1 MGKEYWN
8 GAQAAHRRVMMKAA
22 GYSDED
28 IRKKPHIG
36 VANSYM
42 AGSPGTAHLRQVTE
56 AVKEGIWA
64 AGGIPVEF
72 GIPATCGNVA
82 NGADEMKY
90 EQVGRD
96 IVAMSIEFVSRVH
109 NFDAICCV
117 ASCDLIIA
125 GCYLAACRLEIPAMV
140 VTGGSMQAGNYCGDT
155 VVEADLDAARF
166 SGASEEELMEMED
179 CVCPSFGACPS
190 MGTANTMQM
199 LGEVLNLVMPG
210 TSTIPASDNARLR
223 AARAAGKYLA
233 ELAES
238 GRTPKD
244 LITKEVLENAI
255 MFDMAVAGSTNAV
268 LHILAYAYE
277 LGIELT
283 LADFEKYAKEIYCI
297 NAVIP
302 SGPYTVVDFHYAGG
316 VKLVMKMLES
326 KLHTDALTMYGNTW
340 KELLNTVTAKEN
352 KVIHSLENPVA
363 KEPGLK
369 ILRGNISPAGAI
381 VRPTAVFEEVKYLKG
396 AAKVFDGDQPA
407 YEAIMAGEIVP
418 GDIIV
423 VRYEGC
429 KGAPGM
435 KELMLSIDA
444 MIGLGLDK
452 SVGLITDARFS
463 GFNYGAIVGHI
474 SPEAYDGGVI
484 ALIENGDIIEMDITN
499 GFVNLLV
506 SDEELE
512 KRKKKW
518 VCPPLKQEK
527 GVLNIYAQM
536 CRPAEQG
543 GAMQPWNLDA
553 CYRDKGAGGS
563 DKSY

>member
-1 MGKEYWN
+1 MGQEYWN

-36 VANSYM
+36 VPNSYM

-96 IVAMSIEFVSRVH
+96 IVAMSIEFVSRIH
-109 NFDAICCV
+109 NFDGICCV

-140 VTGGSMQAGNYCGDT
+140 VTGGSMQAGNHCGKT

-166 SGASEEELMEMED
+166 SGASEEDLMEMED
-179 CVCPSFGACPS
+179 SVCPSFGACPS

-223 AARAAGKYLA
+223 AARSAGKYMV
-233 ELAES
+233 ELAKS

-244 LITKEVLENAI
+244 IITKDVLENAI

-316 VKLVMKMLES
+316 VKNVMKMLES
-326 KLHTDALTMYGNTW
+326 KLHTDAPTMYGNTW
-340 KELLNTVTAKEN
+340 KDILDTVTPREN

-381 VRPTAVFEEVKYLKG
+381 VRPTAVFEEVKYIKG
-396 AAKVFDGDQPA
+396 AAKVFDNDQSA
-407 YEAIMAGEIVP
+407 YEAIMAGEIVA

-423 VRYEGC
+423 IRYEGC

-444 MIGLGLDK
+444 LIGLGLDK

-463 GFNYGAIVGHI
+463 GFNYGAIVGHV

-484 ALIENGDIIEMDITN
+484 ALIENGDIIEMDIAG

-506 SDEELE
+506 SEEELDE
-512 KRKKKW
+512 RRKKW
-518 VCPPLKQEK
+518 VCPPLKQQK

-543 GAMQPWNLDA
+543 GAMQPWELNA
-553 CYRDKGAGGS
+553 KYRN
-563 DKSY
+563 

>member
-1 MGKEYWN
+1 MGTEYWN
-8 GAQAAHRRVMMKAA
+8 GAEAAHRRVMMKAA

-36 VANSYM
+36 VPNSYM

-140 VTGGSMQAGNYCGDT
+140 VTGGSMQAGNHCGNT

-179 CVCPSFGACPS
+179 SVCPSFGACPS

-223 AARAAGKYLA
+223 AARSAGKYMV
-233 ELAES
+233 ELAKS

-283 LADFEKYAKEIYCI
+283 LADFEKFAKEIYCI

-316 VKLVMKMLES
+316 VKNVMKMLES
-326 KLHTDALTMYGNTW
+326 KLHTDAPTIYGNTW
-340 KELLNTVTAKEN
+340 KDILDTVTAKEN

-396 AAKVFDGDQPA
+396 AAKVFEGDQQA

-423 VRYEGC
+423 IRYEGC

-463 GFNYGAIVGHI
+463 GFNYGAIVGHV

-506 SDEELE
+506 SDEELAA
-512 KRKKKW
+512 RKEKW
-518 VCPPLKQEK
+518 VCPPLKQQK
-527 GVLNIYAQM
+527 GVLNIYAKM

-543 GAMQPWNLDA
+543 GAMQPWDLDA
-553 CYRDKGAGGS
+553 KYRNK
-563 DKSY
+563 

>member
-1 MGKEYWN
+1 MGTEYWN
-8 GAQAAHRRVMMKAA
+8 GAEAAHRRVMMKAA

-36 VANSYM
+36 VPNAYM

-72 GIPATCGNVA
+72 GIPATCGNIA
-82 NGADEMKY
+82 NGADELKY

-96 IVAMSIEFVSRVH
+96 IVAMSIEFVSRIH
-109 NFDAICCV
+109 KFDGICMV
-117 ASCDLIIA
+117 SSCDLIIA
-125 GCYLAACRLEIPAMV
+125 GCYLAACRLNLPAMV
-140 VTGGSMQAGNYCGDT
+140 VTGGSMQAGNYCGKT

-179 CVCPSFGACPS
+179 SVCPSYGACPS

-210 TSTIPASDNARLR
+210 TATIPASDNARIR
-223 AARAAGKYLA
+223 AARAAGKYMV
-233 ELAES
+233 ELAKA
-238 GRTPKD
+238 GRTPKE
-244 LITKEVLENAI
+244 LITRDVLENAI

-277 LGIELT
+277 LGIKLT
-283 LADFEKYAKEIYCI
+283 LEDFDTFAKEIYCI
-297 NAVIP
+297 NSVIP
-302 SGPYTVVDFHYAGG
+302 SGPHTVVDFHYAGG
-316 VKLVMKMLES
+316 VKKVMKMLEG
-326 KLHTDALTMYGNTW
+326 KLHMDAPTMYGNTW
-340 KELLNTVTAKEN
+340 ADVLEKTDATPNE
-352 KVIHSLENPVA
+352 VIHSLEDPVA

-369 ILRGNISPAGAI
+369 ILWGNISPKGAI

-396 AAKVFDGDQPA
+396 KAKVFEGDREA
-407 YEAIMAGEIVP
+407 YEAIMAGKIVP
-418 GDIIV
+418 GDIMVI
-423 VRYEGC
+423 RYEGC

-444 MIGLGLDK
+444 LIGLGLHK

-463 GFNYGAIVGHI
+463 GFNFGAIVGHI

-484 ALIENGDIIEMDITN
+484 ALIENGDEIEMDIR
-499 GFVNLLV
+499 GGAVNLLV
-506 SDEELE
+506 SDEDLQMR
-512 KRKKKW
+512 RKNW
-518 VCPPLKQEK
+518 VCPPLKAPK
-527 GVLNIYAQM
+527 GVLNIYAKM
-536 CRPAEQG
+536 CRPAEEG
-543 GAMQPWNLDA
+543 GAMQPWDLDA
-553 CYRDKGAGGS
+553 EYR
-563 DKSY
+563 

>member
-223 AARAAGKYLA
+223 AARAAGKYMA

-340 KELLNTVTAKEN
+340 KELLNKVTAKEN

-536 CRPAEQG
+536 FRPAEQG

-553 CYRDKGAGGS
+553 CYRDKGAAG
-563 DKSY
+563 KP

>member
-1 MGKEYWN
+1 M
-8 GAQAAHRRVMMKAA
+8 
-22 GYSDED
+22 S
-28 IRKKPHIG
+28 
-36 VANSYM
+36 
-42 AGSPGTAHLRQVTE
+42 GSPGTAHLRQVTE

-72 GIPATCGNVA
+72 GIPATCGNIA

-109 NFDAICCV
+109 NFDAVCCV

-140 VTGGSMQAGNYCGDT
+140 VTGGSMQAGNYCGNT

-179 CVCPSFGACPS
+179 SVCPSFGACPS

-223 AARAAGKYLA
+223 AARTAGKYA
-233 ELAES
+233 VELAGS
-238 GRTPKD
+238 GRTPKE
-244 LITKEVLENAI
+244 LITKDVLENAI

-277 LGIELT
+277 LGIDLT

-316 VKLVMKMLES
+316 VKNVMKMLED
-326 KLHTDALTMYGNTW
+326 KLHTDAPTMYGNTW
-340 KELLNTVTAKEN
+340 KDILGTVTPKEN
-352 KVIHSLENPVA
+352 EVIHSLENPVA

-369 ILRGNISPAGAI
+369 ILRGNLSPNGAI
-381 VRPTAVFEEVKYLKG
+381 VRPTAVYEEVKYLKG
-396 AAKVFDGDQPA
+396 KAKVFDGDRPA
-407 YEAIMAGEIVP
+407 FEAIQAGEIVP

-423 VRYEGC
+423 IRYEGC

-444 MIGLGLDK
+444 LIGKGLHK
-452 SVGLITDARFS
+452 SVGLISDARFS
-463 GFNYGAIVGHI
+463 GFNYGAIVGHV
-474 SPEAYDGGVI
+474 SPEAYDGGLI
-484 ALIENGDIIEMDITN
+484 ALVEDGDEIVMDIN
-499 GFVNLLV
+499 GGELTLLV
-506 SDEELE
+506 PEEEIGRRRLA
-512 KRKKKW
+512 W
-518 VCPPLKQEK
+518 VCPPLKEAK
-527 GVLNIYAQM
+527 GCLNIYAKM
-536 CRPAEQG
+536 CRPAEEG
-543 GAMQPWNLDA
+543 GAMQPWDLDA
-553 CYRDKGAGGS
+553 R
-563 DKSY
+563 

>member
-1 MGKEYWN
+1 MGYSYWN
-8 GAQAAHRRVMMKAA
+8 GAEAAHRRVMMKAA

-36 VANSYM
+36 VPNSYM

-96 IVAMSIEFVSRVH
+96 IVAMSIEFVSRIH

-125 GCYLAACRLEIPAMV
+125 GCYLAACRLDIPAMV
-140 VTGGSMQAGNYCGDT
+140 VTGGSMQAGNHCGKT

-166 SGASEEELMEMED
+166 SGATEEELFDMEE

-223 AARAAGKYLA
+223 AARTAGKYMVQLA
-233 ELAES
+233 KS

-244 LITKEVLENAI
+244 LITKDVLENAI

-277 LGIELT
+277 LGIKIT

-297 NAVIP
+297 NAVKSEP
-302 SGPYTVVDFHYAGG
+302 
-316 VKLVMKMLES
+316 
-326 KLHTDALTMYGNTW
+326 
-340 KELLNTVTAKEN
+340 N
-352 KVIHSLENPVA
+352 KVIHSMEDPVA

-381 VRPTAVFEEVKYLKG
+381 VRPTAVYEEVKYIKG
-396 AAKVFDGDQPA
+396 AAKVYECDQDA
-407 YEAIMAGEIVP
+407 YKAIMAGEIVA
-418 GDIIV
+418 GDILVI
-423 VRYEGC
+423 RYEGC

-444 MIGLGLDK
+444 LIGLGLDK
-452 SVGLITDARFS
+452 KVGLITDARFS
-463 GFNYGAIVGHI
+463 GFNYGAIVGHV

-484 ALIENGDIIEMDITN
+484 ALIENGDEIEMDIAGGT
-499 GFVNLLV
+499 VNLLV
-506 SDEELE
+506 ADEVLAER
-512 KRKKKW
+512 RKSW
-518 VCPPLKQEK
+518 VRPPLKQQK
-527 GVLNIYAQM
+527 GVLNIYAQN
-536 CRPAEQG
+536 CRPAEEG
-543 GAMQPWNLDA
+543 GAMQPWALDA
-553 CYRDKGAGGS
+553 DYG
-563 DKSY
+563 YHHE

>member
-223 AARAAGKYLA
+223 AARAAGKYMA

-238 GRTPKD
+238 GRTPKE

-553 CYRDKGAGGS
+553 CYRDKGAAG
-563 DKSY
+563 KP

>member
-1 MGKEYWN
+1 MGTEYWN
-8 GAQAAHRRVMMKAA
+8 GAEAAHRRVMMKAA

-36 VANSYM
+36 VPNSYM

-140 VTGGSMQAGNYCGDT
+140 VTGGSMQAGNHCGNT

-179 CVCPSFGACPS
+179 SVCPSFGACPS

-223 AARAAGKYLA
+223 AARSAGKYMV
-233 ELAES
+233 ELAKS

-244 LITKEVLENAI
+244 IITKEVLENAI

-277 LGIELT
+277 LGIDLS

-316 VKLVMKMLES
+316 VKNVMKMLER
-326 KLHTDALTMYGNTW
+326 KLHTDAPTIYGNTW
-340 KELLNTVTAKEN
+340 KDILDTVTAKEN
-352 KVIHSLENPVA
+352 KVIHTLENPVA

-396 AAKVFDGDQPA
+396 AAKVFEGDQQA
-407 YEAIMAGEIVP
+407 YEAIMSGEIVP

-423 VRYEGC
+423 IRYEGC

-463 GFNYGAIVGHI
+463 GFNYGAIVGHV

-484 ALIENGDIIEMDITN
+484 ALIESGDIIEMDITN

-506 SDEELE
+506 DEEELKARRE
-512 KRKKKW
+512 KW
-518 VCPPLKQEK
+518 VCPPLKQQK
-527 GVLNIYAQM
+527 GVLNIYAKM

-543 GAMQPWNLDA
+543 GAMQPWDLDA
-553 CYRDKGAGGS
+553 KYRN
-563 DKSY
+563 

>member
-8 GAQAAHRRVMMKAA
+8 GAEAAHRRVMMKAA

-36 VANSYM
+36 VPNSYM
-42 AGSPGTAHLRQVTE
+42 SGSPGTAHLRQVTE

-72 GIPATCGNVA
+72 GIPATCGNIA

-109 NFDAICCV
+109 NFDAVCCV

-140 VTGGSMQAGNYCGDT
+140 VTGGSMQAGNYCGNT
-155 VVEADLDAARF
+155 VVEADLDTARF
-166 SGASEEELMEMED
+166 SGASEQELMEMED
-179 CVCPSFGACPS
+179 SVCPSFGACPS

-223 AARAAGKYLA
+223 AARAAGKYIV
-233 ELAES
+233 ELANA
-238 GRTPKD
+238 GRTPKE

-316 VKLVMKMLES
+316 VKNVMKMLES
-326 KLHTDALTMYGNTW
+326 RIHTDAPTMYGNTW
-340 KELLNTVTAKEN
+340 KDILKTVTAKEN
-352 KVIHSLENPVA
+352 EVIHSLDNPVA
-363 KEPGLK
+363 EEPGLK
-369 ILRGNISPAGAI
+369 ILRGNISPEGAI
-381 VRPTAVFEEVKYLKG
+381 VRPTAVFEEVKYIKG
-396 AAKVFDGDQPA
+396 AAKVFEGDRPA

-423 VRYEGC
+423 IRYEGC

-444 MIGLGLDK
+444 LIGLGLHK

-463 GFNYGAIVGHI
+463 GFNYGAIVGHV

-484 ALIENGDIIEMDITN
+484 ALIENGDTIEMDIAN

-506 SDEELE
+506 SDEEL
-512 KRKKKW
+512 KVRKEKW
-518 VCPPLKQEK
+518 VCPPLKQQK

-543 GAMQPWNLDA
+543 GAMQPWKLDA
-553 CYRDKGAGGS
+553 KYKN
-563 DKSY
+563 

>member
-1 MGKEYWN
+1 MGREYWN
-8 GAQAAHRRVMMKAA
+8 GTQAAHRRVMMKAA

-36 VANSYM
+36 VPNSYM

-64 AGGIPVEF
+64 AGGVPVEF

-140 VTGGSMQAGNYCGDT
+140 VTGGSMQAGNYCGNT

-223 AARAAGKYLA
+223 AARAAGKYMV

-238 GRTPKD
+238 GRTPKE

-316 VKLVMKMLES
+316 VKHVMKMLES
-326 KLHTDALTMYGNTW
+326 KLHTEVPTMYGNTW
-340 KELLNTVTAKEN
+340 KELLSTVTAQEN
-352 KVIHSLENPVA
+352 QVIHSLENPVA

-369 ILRGNISPAGAI
+369 ILRGNISPSGAI

-484 ALIENGDIIEMDITN
+484 ALIENGDVIEMDITN
-499 GFVNLLV
+499 GFVNLMV
-506 SDEELE
+506 SDKELE
-512 KRKKKW
+512 ERRKKW
-518 VCPPLKQEK
+518 VCPPLKQQK

-553 CYRDKGAGGS
+553 CYRNLL
-563 DKSY
+563 

>member
-1 MGKEYWN
+1 MGSSYWN
-8 GAQAAHRRVMMKAA
+8 GTEVAHRRVMMKAA

-36 VANSYM
+36 VPNSYM
-42 AGSPGTAHLRQVTE
+42 SGSPGTAHLRMVTD

-64 AGGIPVEF
+64 AGGVPVEF

-109 NFDAICCV
+109 NFDAVCCV
-117 ASCDLIIA
+117 ATCDLILA
-125 GCYLAACRLEIPAMV
+125 GCYLAACRLDIPALV
-140 VTGGSMQAGNYCGDT
+140 VTGGSMQAGNYCGNT

-166 SGASEEELMEMED
+166 SGATEEELMEMED
-179 CVCPSFGACPS
+179 SVCPSFGACPS

-210 TSTIPASDNARLR
+210 TSTIPASDNARIR
-223 AARAAGKYLA
+223 SARAAGKFMV
-233 ELAES
+233 ELARS

-244 LITKEVLENAI
+244 IITRDVLENAI

-277 LGIELT
+277 LGIDLT
-283 LADFEKYAKEIYCI
+283 LADFEKFAKDIYCI

-316 VKLVMKMLES
+316 VKNVMKMLES
-326 KLHTDALTMYGNTW
+326 RLHTDAPTMFGSTW
-340 KELLNTVTAKEN
+340 QDILDTVTPRVSE
-352 KVIHSLENPVA
+352 VIHSLDDPVSD
-363 KEPGLK
+363 EPGLK

-381 VRPTAVFEEVKYLKG
+381 VRPTAVFEEVRYIRG
-396 AAKVFDGDQPA
+396 PAKVFEGDQSA

-418 GDIIV
+418 GDIMV

-435 KELMLSIDA
+435 KELMLSVDA
-444 MIGLGLDK
+444 LIGLGLHK

-463 GFNYGAIVGHI
+463 GFNYGAIVGHV

-484 ALIENGDIIEMDITN
+484 ALIEDGDEIEMDIT
-499 GFVNLLV
+499 GGTVNLNV
-506 SDEELE
+506 SEEVLSE
-512 KRKKKW
+512 RRKNW
-518 VCPPLKQEK
+518 VRPPLRQQK
-527 GVLNIYAQM
+527 GVLNIYAQN

-543 GAMQPWNLDA
+543 GAMQPWDLDA
-553 CYRDKGAGGS
+553 DYG
-563 DKSY
+563 YHHE

>member
-8 GAQAAHRRVMMKAA
+8 GAEAAHRRVMMKAA

-36 VANSYM
+36 VPNSYM
-42 AGSPGTAHLRQVTE
+42 SGSPGTAHLRQVTE

-72 GIPATCGNVA
+72 GIPATCGNIA

-140 VTGGSMQAGNYCGDT
+140 VTGGSMQAGNYCGNT
-155 VVEADLDAARF
+155 VVEADLDSARF
-166 SGASEEELMEMED
+166 SGASEDELMEMED
-179 CVCPSFGACPS
+179 SVCPSFGACPS

-223 AARAAGKYLA
+223 AARTAGKYVV
-233 ELAES
+233 ELAGS
-238 GRTPKD
+238 GRTPKE
-244 LITKEVLENAI
+244 LITKDVLENAI

-277 LGIELT
+277 LGIDLT
-283 LADFEKYAKEIYCI
+283 LADFEKYAEEIYCI

-316 VKLVMKMLES
+316 VKNVMKMLES
-326 KLHTDALTMYGNTW
+326 KLHTDAPTMYGNTW
-340 KELLNTVTAKEN
+340 KDILENVTPKEN
-352 KVIHSLENPVA
+352 EVIHSLENPVA

-369 ILRGNISPAGAI
+369 ILRGNISPEGAI
-381 VRPTAVFEEVKYLKG
+381 VRPTAVFEEVKYIKG
-396 AAKVFDGDQPA
+396 AAKVFEGDQPA
-407 YEAIMAGEIVP
+407 YEAIMAGDIVP

-423 VRYEGC
+423 IRYEGC

-444 MIGLGLDK
+444 LIGLGLHK

-463 GFNYGAIVGHI
+463 GFNYGAIVGHV

-484 ALIENGDIIEMDITN
+484 ALIENGDMIEMDITK
-499 GFVNLLV
+499 GYVNLLV
-506 SDEELE
+506 SEEELE
-512 KRKKKW
+512 ARRKRW
-518 VCPPLKQEK
+518 VCPPLKQQK

-543 GAMQPWNLDA
+543 GAMQPWKLDA
-553 CYRDKGAGGS
+553 KYRNA
-563 DKSY
+563 